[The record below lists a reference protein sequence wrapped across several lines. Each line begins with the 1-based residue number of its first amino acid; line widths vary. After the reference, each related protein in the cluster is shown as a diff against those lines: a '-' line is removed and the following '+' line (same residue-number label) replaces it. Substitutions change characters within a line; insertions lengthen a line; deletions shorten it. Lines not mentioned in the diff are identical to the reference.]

1 MLLIFH
7 AEVSL
12 VRTPQ
17 QPQHK
22 AISTYPLAKETLTRP
37 MVDMHSAQGLT

>member
-12 VRTPQ
+12 VGTLQ

-22 AISTYPLAKETLTRP
+22 AILSYPLAKETLTHT
-37 MVDMHSAQGLT
+37 MVDIHSV